1 MSETIGSYVN
11 EAHGS
16 VHSGTGTQFNL
27 SVHLQAAAS
36 RLQERAG
43 RRRLAIAKSDRD
55 HAYQRFVPPPRLQRA
70 REELGRSHTVLV
82 DGLPGSGRRTAAL
95 MLLHELSGSR
105 GSLHE
110 LPDTADDRTVSPLDA
125 QDINDGD
132 RLLLDLSE
140 ADESR
145 YVAVQ
150 QVLSDFRSSLLGH
163 DAHLAVVLPHHLGY
177 LLRSDLRRF
186 TVEIGRPSA
195 KRVLARHLRCEDI
208 APSAEELSGR
218 DLAGYLAHAPMR
230 GVAEL
235 ADRIKHGR
243 NTAGAERGFPDW
255 LSASLSR
262 QQDQSAR
269 VAADTSTEHGGRR
282 RALMLS
288 LAMFHGTTPGAVLQ
302 ATNTLLDVLSHP
314 PDPAP
319 RLDRAD
325 LHAEFE
331 GIGAETRPDGRVWF
345 RRTGY
350 DSAVREHFWT
360 FLPDIRRQL
369 RDWFRT
375 CLAEPALTQPDR
387 SQAVERF
394 AEQSLRTGRPE
405 DLGWLAQQWTQRGAR
420 AHLVADAAQV
430 LALGLEDDRHG
441 RSFRQQ
447 IYEWS
452 KSAETSAGLREVLI
466 VVCSEAMARS
476 HPDQALVRLHHLARR
491 TQGPTG
497 VRAREALTRLARSD
511 DRLHR
516 RMLDRL
522 GAGITQKQ
530 WAADIDLFLALAD
543 PVRLVESRTVR
554 ESLTV
559 CWSAALRQ
567 PVDSWSPAVRR
578 WLDACADHRRSEC
591 VLKVLVAA
599 CAADSRVSGQ
609 LYRVALDWQ
618 RADPRR
624 AEVREDVVGCLL
636 RKINAAQGIESYPH
650 PYEHTVRHRDR
661 GTS

>member
-1 MSETIGSYVN
+1 MSETIGSFVN

-16 VHSGTGTQFNL
+16 VHSGAGPQYN
-27 SVHLQAAAS
+27 VYLQAAAS
-36 RLQERAG
+36 LLREQAG
-43 RRRLAIAKSDRD
+43 TRRLAIAKSDRD
-55 HAYQRFVPPPRLQRA
+55 HLDQRFVPPPRLQRA
-70 REELGRSHTVLV
+70 REELRRSHTVLV

-95 MLLHELSGSR
+95 MLLHELSESR

-150 QVLSDFRSSLLGH
+150 QALSDFRSSLLGH

-177 LLRSDLRRF
+177 LLQSDLRRF

-208 APSAEELSGR
+208 VPSAEELSGR

-235 ADRIKHGR
+235 ADRIRHGR
-243 NTAGAERGFPDW
+243 NTAGAERGFSDW
-255 LSASLSR
+255 LSAALSR

-302 ATNTLLDVLSHP
+302 ATNTLLDILSHP
-314 PDPAP
+314 PDPVP

-325 LHAEFE
+325 LHAEFD
-331 GIGAETRPDGRVWF
+331 GIGAETQPDGRVWF
-345 RRTGY
+345 RHTGY

-369 RDWFRT
+369 RDWFRI
-375 CLAEPALTQPDR
+375 CLAEPALTPRDR

-394 AEQSLRTGRPE
+394 AEQSLRTDRPE
-405 DLGWLAQQWTQRGAR
+405 DLAWLAHQWTGRGAR
-420 AHLVADAAQV
+420 AQLVADAAQA
-430 LALGLEDDRHG
+430 LARGLDDDRHG

-452 KSAETSAGLREVLI
+452 KSTETSTGLREVLI

-476 HPDQALVRLHHLARR
+476 HPDQALVRLHHLARG
-491 TQGPTG
+491 TQGSTG
-497 VRAREALTRLARSD
+497 ARAQVALTRLARSD
-511 DRLHR
+511 DRLYR

-530 WAADIDLFLALAD
+530 WGVDIDLFLAVAD
-543 PVRLVESRTVR
+543 PVRLVASRRVR
-554 ESLTV
+554 ESLAG
-559 CWSAALRQ
+559 CWNAALRR
-567 PVDSWSPAVRR
+567 PVDSWSPTVRQ
-578 WLDACADHRRSEC
+578 WLDACADDRRRDC
-591 VLKVLVAA
+591 VLEVLVAA
-599 CAADSRVSGQ
+599 CAADNRVSGQ

-618 RADPRR
+618 RADTRQ
-624 AEVREDVVGCLL
+624 AEVREDIVGCLL
-636 RKINAAQGIESYPH
+636 RKINAAQGIEPYPH
-650 PYEHTVRHRDR
+650 SYEHTVRHRDR

>member
-16 VHSGTGTQFNL
+16 VHSGTGPQFNL
-27 SVHLQAAAS
+27 SFHLRAAEA
-36 RLQERAG
+36 RLRERAG
-43 RRRLAIAKSDRD
+43 RRRLAIAKGDRIHLD
-55 HAYQRFVPPPRLQRA
+55 QRFVAPPRLQRA
-70 REELGRSHTVLV
+70 REELRRSRTVLV

-95 MLLHELSGSR
+95 MLLHELSESR

-110 LPDTADDRTVSPLDA
+110 LPDTADDRTASPLDT

-177 LLRSDLRRF
+177 LLQSDLRRF

-208 APSAEELSGR
+208 VPSAEELSGR
-218 DLAGYLAHAPMR
+218 KLADYLSQAPLR
-230 GVAEL
+230 DVAEL

-243 NTAGAERGFPDW
+243 NTAGTEGGFSDW
-255 LSASLSR
+255 LSASLDR

-269 VAADTSTEHGGRR
+269 VAADTATEQGGRR

-302 ATNTLLDVLSHP
+302 ATNALLNVLSHP

-325 LHAEFE
+325 LHAEFG
-331 GIGAETRPDGRVWF
+331 GIGAETGPDGRVRF

-360 FLPDIRRQL
+360 FMPDIRRQL
-369 RDWFRT
+369 RDWFRA

-387 SQAVERF
+387 SQGVARF

-405 DLGWLAQQWTQRGAR
+405 DLAWLAQQWTQRGAR
-420 AHLVADAAQV
+420 AHLVADAAQA
-430 LALGLEDDRHG
+430 LALGLDDDRHG

-447 IYEWS
+447 IYEWA
-452 KSAETSAGLREVLI
+452 KSAETSTGLREVLI

-497 VRAREALTRLARSD
+497 VRAREALSRLARSD
-511 DRLHR
+511 HRLYR
-516 RMLDRL
+516 QMLDRL
-522 GAGITQKQ
+522 AAGITHKQ
-530 WAADIDLFLALAD
+530 WTADIDLFLAVTE
-543 PVRLVESRTVR
+543 PVWLVGSRRVR
-554 ESLTV
+554 ESLIV
-559 CWSAALRQ
+559 CWNAALRR
-567 PVDSWSPAVRR
+567 PVDTWSSSVCQ
-578 WLDACADHRRSEC
+578 WLDACADHRHRGC
-591 VLKVLVAA
+591 VLEVLVAA

-609 LYRVALDWQ
+609 LYRVSLGWQ
-618 RADPRR
+618 RTDARQHTDARQ
-624 AEVREDVVGCLL
+624 AEVREDIVGCLL
-636 RKINAAQGIESYPH
+636 RQINAAQGIE
-650 PYEHTVRHRDR
+650 PYEHP
-661 GTS
+661 

>member
-16 VHSGTGTQFNL
+16 VHSGTGPQFNL
-27 SVHLQAAAS
+27 YLQAAAS
-36 RLQERAG
+36 RLREQAG
-43 RRRLAIAKSDRD
+43 KRRLAIAKGDRD
-55 HAYQRFVPPPRLQRA
+55 HLDQRFVPPPRLQRA
-70 REELGRSHTVLV
+70 REELRRSHTVLV

-95 MLLHELSGSR
+95 MLLHELSASR
-105 GSLHE
+105 GGLHE
-110 LPDTADDRTVSPLDA
+110 LPDTADDSTVSPLEV
-125 QDINDGD
+125 QDIDDGD

-163 DAHLAVVLPHHLGY
+163 GAHLAVVLPHHLGY

-208 APSAEELSGR
+208 VPSTEELSGR
-218 DLAGYLAHAPMR
+218 DLAGYLSHEPMR

-243 NTAGAERGFPDW
+243 NTAGAERGFSDW
-255 LSASLSR
+255 LSASLAR

-269 VAADTSTEHGGRR
+269 VAADTSKEHGGRR

-302 ATNTLLDVLSHP
+302 STNALLDILSHP

-325 LHAEFE
+325 LHAEFD
-331 GIGAETRPDGRVWF
+331 GIGAETRPDGRVRF

-405 DLGWLAQQWTQRGAR
+405 DLSWLAQQWTQRGAR
-420 AHLVADAAQV
+420 AHLVADAAQA
-430 LALGLEDDRHG
+430 LALGLDDDRHG

-447 IYEWS
+447 IYEWA
-452 KSAETSAGLREVLI
+452 KSAETSTGLREVLI

-497 VRAREALTRLARSD
+497 IRALEALARLARSD
-511 DRLHR
+511 NRLYR

-522 GAGITQKQ
+522 RAGITQHQ
-530 WAADIDLFLALAD
+530 WAADIELFLAVAD
-543 PVRLVESRTVR
+543 PVQPVGPHGVR

-559 CWSAALRQ
+559 CWKAALRR
-567 PVDSWSPAVRR
+567 PVDSWSPSVCH
-578 WLDACADHRRSEC
+578 WLDACADHRRRGC
-591 VLKVLVAA
+591 VLEVLVAA
-599 CAADSRVSGQ
+599 CAADSRVCGH
-609 LYRVALDWQ
+609 LYRVALGWQ
-618 RADPRR
+618 RTDAGR
-624 AEVREDVVGCLL
+624 AEVREDIVGCLL
-636 RKINAAQGIESYPH
+636 RKINAAQGIEPYPH